1 MTAPQ
6 PPEGKFVDS
15 DEVVAR
21 FEGTFPDNRVTW
33 LKWRIGDVENQLMGL
48 VPSLRKTLDEINAD
62 SAAVGD
68 PGRLDRVKAL
78 VADKVL
84 DIYRNPD
91 PRMSQMS
98 QTMEQD
104 TVSRSY
110 VRSNAGTTI
119 SFTDGEL
126 AGVKLRKKRSR
137 IGTIDVAPWRLP
149 CF

>member
-1 MTAPQ
+1 MTAPT
-6 PPEGKFVDS
+6 PPEGKFVTS

-21 FEGTFPDNRVTW
+21 FEGAFPEDRVTW
-33 LKWRIGDVENQLMGL
+33 LKWRIFDVENQLMGQ
-48 VPSLRKTLDEINAD
+48 VKSLRKPIDQINAD
-62 SAAVGD
+62 SVAVGD
-68 PGRLDRVKAL
+68 PDRLSRVEAL

-110 VRSNAGTTI
+110 VRSAGGTAI
-119 SFTDGEL
+119 SFTDAEL
-126 AGVKLRKKRSR
+126 AGVKLRRKRSR
-137 IGTIDVAPWRLP
+137 IGTLTVAPWRPP